1 MQGKLVWIAGGWGW
15 GVGGGVLTE
24 EGESPVGWMMSRKGY
39 NTNANEP
46 KKITKGMMQ
55 A

>member
-1 MQGKLVWIAGGWGW
+1 MNSR
-15 GVGGGVLTE
+15 GVGVGFGRGGVLTE